1 MNKIYKYLV
10 SYKIVR
16 FIFSCISFFIRFLS
30 VSNIPPQYL
39 KNTQWYMNFDINDF
53 FKTRKNGISWILR
66 TKNGGAF
73 LEKVILSCIDYIDEI
88 IVIDNNSNDETKLI
102 VEKLKGIYWKKIK
115 YYFYP
120 YKIHRE
126 DFNTSSI
133 HSFAYYSN

>member
-1 MNKIYKYLV
+1 MI
-10 SYKIVR
+10 
-16 FIFSCISFFIRFLS
+16 
-30 VSNIPPQYL
+30 
-39 KNTQWYMNFDINDF
+39 F